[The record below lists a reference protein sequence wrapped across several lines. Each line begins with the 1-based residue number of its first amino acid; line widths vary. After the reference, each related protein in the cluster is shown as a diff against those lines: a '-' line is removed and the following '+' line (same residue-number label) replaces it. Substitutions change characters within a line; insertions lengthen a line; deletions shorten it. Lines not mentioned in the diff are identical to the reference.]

1 MDETFYGR
9 QHCRLSICEYWLSW
23 TNTETAAATPPTV
36 MQNLLRASAQWL
48 VLESA
53 VVWLISSPMYVKS
66 LIGAF
71 LCSFVHHSKSGK
83 GFSLIFSQFYHSWLP
98 QIWGTVVFVGY
109 LTVGFVLD
117 STTYISPGRIIYMLH
132 SSVVLEKVF
141 LSKLPLLNCPKS
153 GKCIFTTVLFVL
165 QYFSVFHSEVALQT
179 AVGLAPF
186 WCIFTINWAKEN
198 YFDLQLKPVC
208 LSDCELARVYDFK
221 EKISLGLFYIT

>member
-1 MDETFYGR
+1 M
-9 QHCRLSICEYWLSW
+9 
-23 TNTETAAATPPTV
+23 
-36 MQNLLRASAQWL
+36 
-48 VLESA
+48 
-53 VVWLISSPMYVKS
+53 KS

-141 LSKLPLLNCPKS
+141 LSKLPLLNCPNRENAYS
-153 GKCIFTTVLFVL
+153 QLFYLYFNISLFFTVKLLSKQLSVWPL
-165 QYFSVFHSEVALQT
+165 SDAFSWSIGQQKTILISSWNRCAIQIVSWPE
-179 AVGLAPF
+179 
-186 WCIFTINWAKEN
+186 FTISRRG
-198 YFDLQLKPVC
+198 FP
-208 LSDCELARVYDFK
+208 S
-221 EKISLGLFYIT
+221 G

>member
-1 MDETFYGR
+1 
-9 QHCRLSICEYWLSW
+9 
-23 TNTETAAATPPTV
+23 
-36 MQNLLRASAQWL
+36 
-48 VLESA
+48 
-53 VVWLISSPMYVKS
+53 MYVKS

-153 GKCIFTTVLFVL
+153 GKCIFTTVSLVV
-165 QYFSVFHSEVALQT
+165 QYFFVFLLSKQLSVW
-179 AVGLAPF
+179 P
-186 WCIFTINWAKEN
+186 
-198 YFDLQLKPVC
+198 
-208 LSDCELARVYDFK
+208 LSDAFSLSIGQNQLTLFQ
-221 EKISLGLFYIT
+221 ITLGLSCFAS

>member
-1 MDETFYGR
+1 
-9 QHCRLSICEYWLSW
+9 
-23 TNTETAAATPPTV
+23 
-36 MQNLLRASAQWL
+36 
-48 VLESA
+48 
-53 VVWLISSPMYVKS
+53 MYVKS

-153 GKCIFTTVLFVL
+153 GKFMKIRENSKKFKRFSESFDDFYQIF
-165 QYFSVFHSEVALQT
+165 
-179 AVGLAPF
+179 
-186 WCIFTINWAKEN
+186 
-198 YFDLQLKPVC
+198 
-208 LSDCELARVYDFK
+208 
-221 EKISLGLFYIT
+221 

>member
-1 MDETFYGR
+1 
-9 QHCRLSICEYWLSW
+9 
-23 TNTETAAATPPTV
+23 

-53 VVWLISSPMYVKS
+53 VFWLISSPMYVKS

-83 GFSLIFSQFYHSWLP
+83 GFSLSFSQFYHSWLP

-109 LTVGFVLD
+109 LTVGFVLG
-117 STTYISPGRIIYMLH
+117 STTYISPGRIIYLRC

-179 AVGLAPF
+179 SVGLAPF
-186 WCIFTINWAKEN
+186 WCIFTIDWAKEN
-198 YFDLQLKPVC
+198 YFDLQLKPIC
-208 LSDCELARVYDFK
+208 YSDCELARVYDFK
-221 EKISLGLFYIT
+221 ERISLGLISYFLCSCLLHILQLCSVLYTVYSVQCTLYNVQRWQLL